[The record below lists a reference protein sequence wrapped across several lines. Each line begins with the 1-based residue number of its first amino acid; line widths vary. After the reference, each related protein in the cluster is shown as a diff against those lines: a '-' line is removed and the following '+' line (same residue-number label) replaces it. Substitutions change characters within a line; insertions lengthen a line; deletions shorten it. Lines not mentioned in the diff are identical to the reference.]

1 MTVCGASVCVCV
13 CAANAYLPLRVP
25 REAFTT
31 RRSSIRPRLILF
43 IRRPIVLVKARKHG
57 ELVVLLLVI
66 AAASFH
72 ILLSTTSTT
81 ASKGRGRE
89 RIARILLRAFTED
102 APIDLV
108 LYRRLRRLADILQ
121 CRHIAIIN
129 RRRKAARAASHA
141 WAAHAA
147 HPWPDASSTTHAA
160 RPAAIS
166 TATAILP
173 GSGLRRRLAPSIIL
187 IDAWIV
193 LEAAKRLLV
202 RAAASWPA
210 GRLVRASAAR
220 CSTTCRSKIG
230 HRARAASCNRELCR
244 RLLLWHVWPALTLR
258 G

>member
-1 MTVCGASVCVCV
+1 MTVCGESVCV

-25 REAFTT
+25 RQAFTT

-72 ILLSTTSTT
+72 ILLSTSTT

-89 RIARILLRAFTED
+89 RIARILLRAFTKD

-129 RRRKAARAASHA
+129 RRREAARAASHA

-147 HPWPDASSTTHAA
+147 HPRPDASSTTHAA
-160 RPAAIS
+160 RPAAIP

-173 GSGLRRRLAPSIIL
+173 WSGLRRRLAPSIIL

-193 LEAAKRLLV
+193 LEAAKRLLI

-210 GRLVRASAAR
+210 WRLVRACCTAR
-220 CSTTCRSKIG
+220 CTTTRRSKIG
-230 HRARAASCNRELCR
+230 HRARAASCDRELCR